1 MLIFFPVI
9 FNLFVY
15 IYQMELSI
23 TLIIVIITT
32 LVSIGAFNNQKIME
46 DLIFYPPAVS
56 QRNQWYR
63 FFTCGLI
70 HADWAHLIFN
80 MLALYLFGRTV
91 EVQFAEIF
99 QEKGKLFY
107 LLMYVAALAISIL
120 PTYFKNKDNYHY
132 RSLGASGAVS
142 AVIFAGLLIAPYT
155 EVFIFF
161 IPIPIPGFVFAPL
174 YLLISALM
182 DKKGNTNI
190 NHSAH
195 IWGALFGLA
204 FVIILGKLVAD
215 FDAISYCIE
224 GIKLYMRAKGW
235 T

>member
-1 MLIFFPVI
+1 
-9 FNLFVY
+9 
-15 IYQMELSI
+15 MELSI
-23 TLIIVIITT
+23 TLIVVIITA
-32 LVSIGAFNNQKIME
+32 LVSLGAFNNQKMMD

-63 FFTCGLI
+63 FFSCGLI
-70 HADWAHLIFN
+70 HADWGHLIFN

-99 QEKGKLFY
+99 QDKGKPLY
-107 LLMYVAALAISIL
+107 LLMYIVALAVSIL
-120 PTYFKNKDNYHY
+120 PTYFKNKNNSNY

-174 YLLISALM
+174 YLIISAVL
-182 DKKGNTNI
+182 DKKGAGNI

-204 FVIILGKLVAD
+204 FVIVLGKLIAD

-224 GIKLYMRAKGW
+224 GIKLYMKTKGW